1 MDETCNHQHSGALC
15 FTAGQEC
22 NHALCSPP
30 GGATNEDWTNIVSM
44 AGQSDPA
51 GAIDCATVAIAIASD
66 IRGECRV
73 TVQVTAPGGQSSG
86 YAAEDYTCP
95 ICLEI
100 LLRPIAL
107 SCGHR
112 YCRSCWCRMLQGTV
126 RATAM
131 STGSV
136 ACPLGR
142 CSVRPVVPEVE
153 AALAR
158 DLAWRFASQ
167 LSGRAAPTEAEEMK
181 MVTEVNEAW
190 AAGCKQV
197 PPPTARRPTGRV
209 QIVAP
214 RRPPSRCWLV
224 AGRILQVC
232 VRPLAYVARVSGISR
247 EWARWRMRQIHG
259 APPQQYQPLI
269 SRHDCILLGG
279 FGVFLMALFAYLVS
293 I

>member
-1 MDETCNHQHSGALC
+1 
-15 FTAGQEC
+15 
-22 NHALCSPP
+22 
-30 GGATNEDWTNIVSM
+30 M

-214 RRPPSRCWLV
+214 RRPPSRCRLV

-259 APPQQYQPLI
+259 TPPRQYQPLI

>member
-1 MDETCNHQHSGALC
+1 
-15 FTAGQEC
+15 
-22 NHALCSPP
+22 
-30 GGATNEDWTNIVSM
+30 M
-44 AGQSDPA
+44 AGQSDPV

-112 YCRSCWCRMLQGTV
+112 YCRSCWCRMLQGSTI

-167 LSGRAAPTEAEEMK
+167 LSGRVAPTEAEEMK

-197 PPPTARRPTGRV
+197 PPPTARRPTGGV

-214 RRPPSRCWLV
+214 RRPPSRCRVV
-224 AGRILQVC
+224 AGRILQVV

-269 SRHDCILLGG
+269 SRHDCLLLGG
-279 FGVFLMALFAYLVS
+279 LGVFVMALFAYLVS
-293 I
+293 V